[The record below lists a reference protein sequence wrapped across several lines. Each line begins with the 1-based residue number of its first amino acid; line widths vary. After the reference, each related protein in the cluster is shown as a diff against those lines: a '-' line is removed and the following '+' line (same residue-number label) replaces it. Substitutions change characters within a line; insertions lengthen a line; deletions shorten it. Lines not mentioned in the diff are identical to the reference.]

1 MHWGDLGQQV
11 TGIPVVHLTDGHRA
25 AVPPWC
31 SGCTSL
37 PPVLVRASKY
47 LETCPRPSGRPGDTT
62 TGHLLGH
69 AGVFQG
75 GWGFLGIWPDRG
87 GDYRRLVRGATA
99 NKLQY
104 SALLWPSCAKSG
116 ILYLHGGQREP
127 GIPVPHEP
135 GHIRERLKEVRAT
148 HARAKKSRPLTP
160 PCPNHPRWR
169 CGVLPKQGARGSR
182 CPRRCRRQ
190 ARGQGRTGRTQRRRQ
205 LETRWAGGPRQDTVP
220 FLSCREEQ
228 KLRFQGQEHSAALR
242 VPVRLGGKS

>member
-99 NKLQY
+99 NKLQF
-104 SALLWPSCAKSG
+104 SALLWPSRADSG
-116 ILYLHGGQREP
+116 IQGVGIIGAWFAAVIWTYSCVP
-127 GIPVPHEP
+127 GAV
-135 GHIRERLKEVRAT
+135 
-148 HARAKKSRPLTP
+148 
-160 PCPNHPRWR
+160 
-169 CGVLPKQGARGSR
+169 
-182 CPRRCRRQ
+182 
-190 ARGQGRTGRTQRRRQ
+190 
-205 LETRWAGGPRQDTVP
+205 AG
-220 FLSCREEQ
+220 
-228 KLRFQGQEHSAALR
+228 
-242 VPVRLGGKS
+242 